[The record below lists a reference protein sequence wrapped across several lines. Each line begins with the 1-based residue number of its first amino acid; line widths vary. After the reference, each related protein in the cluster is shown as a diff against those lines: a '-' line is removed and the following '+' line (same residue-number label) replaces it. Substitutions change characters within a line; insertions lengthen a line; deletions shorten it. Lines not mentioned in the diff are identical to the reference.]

1 MPLYV
6 GDNEI
11 FGGDVSNPQDTKV
24 NDLDLKFKT
33 NGFSGSNSV
42 GVGKGQLIEA
52 TKATTAVGDLA
63 HGGNQGTGN
72 TVVGARALQGDD
84 TPGAGVGSWNTA
96 VGLQA
101 GSGIGGSENT
111 IVGAEAMAA
120 GSFGAALAP
129 GPKNT
134 IIGRKAGYLLTSGQK
149 NVFVGWLAGTG
160 GNTVTGS
167 MKTGSNNIFIG
178 TNGLDVTD
186 PIDNH
191 ILLGDGNTT
200 DLFCSATTIQF
211 LSDERDKKEI
221 RGVTAGL
228 DLVNDIRPVEF
239 IWDARDK
246 DLERNGS
253 KDCGF
258 IAQELKAV
266 QEKYGL
272 SEELKLVNETAFE
285 DKITAAPGRLLPILV
300 KAIQELSAEIAELK
314 SK

>member
-11 FGGDVSNPQDTKV
+11 FGGDASNPQDTKV

-63 HGGNQGTGN
+63 HGGNQGFGN
-72 TVVGARALQGDD
+72 TVVGARALQG
-84 TPGAGVGSWNTA
+84 AGDGSVGNNNTA

-101 GSGIGGSENT
+101 GASVSSDFNTVVGGEAWGAGTLGGAVVSGGR
-111 IVGAEAMAA
+111 
-120 GSFGAALAP
+120 
-129 GPKNT
+129 NT
-134 IIGRKAGYLLTSGQK
+134 IIGQKAGYLLNSGEK
-149 NVFVGWLAGTG
+149 NVFIGWLAGTG
-160 GNTVTGS
+160 GNTVAGS
-167 MKTGSNNIFIG
+167 MKTGSNNVFIG

-186 PIDNH
+186 PVDNH
-191 ILLGDGNTT
+191 ILLGDGNIT
-200 DLFCSATTIQF
+200 DLFCAATTIQF
-211 LSDERDKKEI
+211 LSDERDKKAI

-228 DLVNDIRPVEF
+228 DLVNDLRPVEF

-285 DKITAAPGRLLPILV
+285 DKMTAAPGRLLPILV